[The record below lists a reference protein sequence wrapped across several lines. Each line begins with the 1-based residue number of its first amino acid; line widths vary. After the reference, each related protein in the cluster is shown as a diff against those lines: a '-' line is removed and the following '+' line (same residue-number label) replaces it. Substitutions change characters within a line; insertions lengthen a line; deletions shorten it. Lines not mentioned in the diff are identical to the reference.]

1 MPPVSVAGFMAP
13 YTKDRPRI
21 IGEKYL
27 DPEPGLDEFPS
38 MQHNLTSARA
48 AALALF
54 LAAMTI
60 GPDALAAVCGDSPNE
75 IVVRISNL
83 RNGTGNVVAELYPN
97 DPANFLKGRARIERA
112 VQPAA
117 AAGTVDVCLT
127 APEPGTYAV
136 AVYHDE
142 NANIKFDKTWI
153 GLPAEG
159 FGVSNNPSMTFG
171 PPDFDDAKFETL
183 VGATVVP
190 VEIRY

>member
-1 MPPVSVAGFMAP
+1 M
-13 YTKDRPRI
+13 
-21 IGEKYL
+21 L
-27 DPEPGLDEFPS
+27 DKFHP
-38 MQHNLTSARA
+38 MQHNFQSVRA
-48 AALALF
+48 AALVLF

-60 GPDALAAVCGDSPNE
+60 GPDAMAAACGQSPTD

-83 RNGTGNVVAELYPN
+83 RNGMGNVVAELYPN
-97 DPANFLKGRARIERA
+97 DPANFLKGRVRIGRA
-112 VQPAA
+112 FQPAVA
-117 AAGTVDVCLT
+117 EGTVDVCLT

-159 FGVSNNPSMTFG
+159 FGVSNNPGMLFG
-171 PPDFDDAKFETL
+171 PPPFDEAKFEAL
-183 VGATVVP
+183 LGPTVIP